1 MNSNYFQMQHFI
13 TESNWSARQ
22 LMNQVAREVS
32 LTLPKKKLTALV
44 IDESGWTKKGKKS
57 VGV

>member
-1 MNSNYFQMQHFI
+1 
-13 TESNWSARQ
+13 
-22 LMNQVAREVS
+22 MNQVAREVS